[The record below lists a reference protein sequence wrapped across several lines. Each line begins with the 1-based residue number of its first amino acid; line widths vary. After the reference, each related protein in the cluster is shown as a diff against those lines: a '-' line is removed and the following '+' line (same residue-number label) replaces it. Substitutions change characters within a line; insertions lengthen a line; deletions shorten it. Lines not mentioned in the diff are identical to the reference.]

1 MDSAVS
7 VDTGAEAMLLG
18 LRLWG
23 LFLAQAL
30 SREMEYR
37 LHLWLSFLIDVV
49 WYAVQVGLFEVIY
62 LHTPTIAGWSRAEMA
77 VFLGTLFVVDALN
90 MALFSTNFWR
100 LPQYVLTGELDF
112 FLLKPVSPFFL
123 VFLRYPNVASFLNL
137 AVALTVLGYGFS
149 LLPPASVEAAVAY
162 PVFLVNGLLCMLS
175 FQALIGALAIRILA
189 AEGIQ
194 HTFHILYQFG
204 MKPDSIYAPM
214 LRRIL
219 LYVFP
224 MGLVA
229 SVPAQVVLGRAS
241 WEVVSAGLVVPPLLL
256 LVSRFLFLRALR
268 YYTGASA

>member
-1 MDSAVS
+1 M
-7 VDTGAEAMLLG
+7 GFR

-37 LHLWLSFLIDVV
+37 LHLWLSFCIDVV
-49 WYAVQVGLFEVIY
+49 WYAVQVGLFEIIY
-62 LHTPTIAGWSRAEMA
+62 LHTPTVAGWGRAEMA

-112 FLLKPVSPFFL
+112 FLLRPVSPFFL
-123 VFLRYPNVASFLNL
+123 IFLRYPNVASFLNL
-137 AVALTVLGYGFS
+137 AVALTVLGYGLS
-149 LLPPASVEAAVAY
+149 LAPPPSVWAAVAY
-162 PVFLVNGLLCMLS
+162 PLFVVHGLLCLLS
-175 FQALIGALAIRILA
+175 FQALIGAIAIRIVA

-194 HTFHILYQFG
+194 QTFHILYQFG
-204 MKPDSIYAPM
+204 MKPDSIYTPL
-214 LRRIL
+214 LRRVL

-229 SVPAQVVLGRAS
+229 SVPAQVVLGK
-241 WEVVSAGLVVPPLLL
+241 VSLELIGAGLLLPPLLL
-256 LVSRFLFLRALR
+256 AASRWMFLRTLR
-268 YYTGASA
+268 FYTGASA

>member
-1 MDSAVS
+1 
-7 VDTGAEAMLLG
+7 MLV
-18 LRLWG
+18 RLWG
-23 LFLAQAL
+23 LFLLQAL

-37 LHLWLSFLIDVV
+37 LHLWLAFSIDVV

-62 LHTPTIAGWSRAEMA
+62 GHVPEIAGWSRSEMA

-100 LPQYVLTGELDF
+100 IPQYVLTGELDF

-137 AVALTVLGYGFS
+137 LVALTVLGYGIS
-149 LLPPASVEAAVAY
+149 LTGIPSLGHLLAY
-162 PVFLVNGLLCMLS
+162 PVFVVNGLLCMLS
-175 FQALIGALAIRILA
+175 FQALIGAVAIRILA

-194 HTFHILYQFG
+194 QTFHILYQFG
-204 MKPDSIYAPM
+204 MKPDTIYTPL
-214 LRRIL
+214 LRRVL

-229 SVPAQVVLGRAS
+229 SVPARVLVGKATVELVV
-241 WEVVSAGLVVPPLLL
+241 AGLVVPPLLL
-256 LVSRFLFLRALR
+256 LLSRWAFLRALR
-268 YYTGASA
+268 FYTGASA

>member
-1 MDSAVS
+1 
-7 VDTGAEAMLLG
+7 MLFA
-18 LRLWG
+18 LRLWF
-23 LFLAQAL
+23 LFCGQAL

-62 LHTPTIAGWSRAEMA
+62 LHTSTVAGWTRAEMA

-100 LPQYVLTGELDF
+100 IPQYVLTGELDF

-137 AVALTVLGYGFS
+137 AVALTVLGYGLS
-149 LLPPASVEAAVAY
+149 QVPLPSVWSAAVY
-162 PVFLVNGLLCMLS
+162 PVFIVNGLLCMLS
-175 FQALIGALAIRILA
+175 FQALIGAIAIRIFA

-194 HTFHILYQFG
+194 QTFHILYQFG
-204 MKPDSIYAPM
+204 MKPDSIYTPVV
-214 LRRIL
+214 RRIL

-229 SVPAQVVLGRAS
+229 SVPAQVVLGKAS
-241 WEVVSAGLVVPPLLL
+241 WELISTGLFIPPLLL
-256 LVSRFLFLRALR
+256 VGSRWVFLRALR